1 MRYNRKACQRAI
13 ELAVARNDMR
23 VIPFG
28 LVFECGWKHDSH
40 TQHGVRQCYSTF
52 WRKRFGD
59 KDCETNDD
67 RGSVRFALA
76 AAPFTHRSNYHSTF
90 SLRPAVKPRSL
101 KKHELRKQDRD
112 LRRTKQYD

>member
-28 LVFECGWKHDSH
+28 LVFECGWWDGG
-40 TQHGVRQCYSTF
+40 TTHGVRQCYSTY
-52 WRKRFGD
+52 WRNAFGD
-59 KDCETNDD
+59 KGCETNDD
-67 RGSVRFALA
+67 RDSVRFVTAT
-76 AAPFTHRSNYHSTF
+76 APAYGRSAYHSTF

-101 KKHELRKQDRD
+101 KKHELRKQDRY
-112 LRRTKQYD
+112 LRRLKQYD